1 MKISKTSLLLV
12 FLLPSVILSSGCAVI
27 QGSGL
32 RSEFTIFRALDDIQ
46 SIKGVFDPV
55 SKGNSGFFSE
65 NPKDYIG
72 ADGVATGVPTI
83 YKRGWII
90 SPWAPKKGIVDV
102 RTVSEGSIVVCP
114 YTGKPLRI
122 PKDRKYKAVEVIQ

>member
-1 MKISKTSLLLV
+1 MKKTTILKNSLLLA
-12 FLLPSVILSSGCAVI
+12 FGILACGCAFH

-32 RSEFTIFRALDDIQ
+32 RNEFTVFRALDDVQ
-46 SIKGVFDPV
+46 SLRGFFDPA
-55 SKGNSGFFSE
+55 SKGDTGFFSE

-72 ADGVATGVPTI
+72 ADGVATGVPTM

-90 SPWAPKKGIVDV
+90 SPWAPKRGIVDV
-102 RTVSEGSIVVCP
+102 RNFKEGSIVVCP

-122 PKDRKYKAVEVIQ
+122 PEDTKYKAVEIVQ